1 MDFYNFDEADNRK
14 GETKMKRKLLL
25 WITGV
30 LGLVMI
36 GAGIYTYHVYS
47 NVSKT
52 LNEVN
57 QPLKRDASPKRSED
71 MKQDAPIS
79 ILLMGSDPREGERGR
94 SDSLMLVTL
103 NPVKQS
109 MQIISIP
116 RDTYTEIV
124 GKGVK
129 DKINHAYAFGGV
141 DITVATVENFLNVP
155 VDYYI
160 EVNMEGFKDI
170 VNAVGGVDVNNDLDF
185 TYTGIHFEKGTLH
198 LNGEEALAY
207 SRMRK
212 LDSRGDFG
220 RQMRQRQVIQS
231 VIKNGANVE
240 TLANYGE
247 ILGAIQ
253 KNVKTN
259 LTQDE
264 MFKIQ
269 QNYKETRNN
278 IKEIEINGEAQTIG
292 GTWYYIV
299 SDEVRQELSKEL
311 REQLELSA
319 Q

>member
-1 MDFYNFDEADNRK
+1 MK

-25 WITGV
+25 WIPGV
-30 LGLVMI
+30 LGVIII
-36 GAGIYTYHVYS
+36 GIGIYTYQVYA
-47 NVSKT
+47 NVSQT

-57 QPLKRDASPKRSED
+57 QPLKREASPKRNED
-71 MKQDAPIS
+71 MKENDPIS
-79 ILLMGSDPREGERGR
+79 VLLIGSDPREGERGR

-103 NPVKQS
+103 NRTKQS
-109 MQIISIP
+109 MKIVSIP

-129 DKINHAYAFGGV
+129 DKVNHAYAFGGV
-141 DITVATVENFLNVP
+141 DITVATVEKFLNVP

-185 TYTGIHFEKGTLH
+185 TYRGIHFEKGTLH

-231 VIKNGANVE
+231 VIKSGTKME

-264 MFKIQ
+264 MFRIQ
-269 QNYKETRNN
+269 KNYRETRNHME
-278 IKEIEINGEAQTIG
+278 EIEINGEGQTIG
-292 GTWYYIV
+292 DTWYYIV
-299 SDEVRQELSKEL
+299 SDGVRQEVSKEL
-311 REQLELSA
+311 REQLDLSA